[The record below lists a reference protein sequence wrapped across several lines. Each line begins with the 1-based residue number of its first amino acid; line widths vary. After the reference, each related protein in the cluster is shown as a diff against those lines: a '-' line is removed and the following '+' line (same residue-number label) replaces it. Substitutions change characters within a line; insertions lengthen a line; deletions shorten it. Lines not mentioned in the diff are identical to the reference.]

1 MKTWI
6 YALILILGMVQAGCI
21 GRQPKIGFLLHGYDS
36 PRWTKDQQ
44 FFVDAVKRQKG
55 TVMVRDAGNS
65 QETQIKQASE
75 LIDEGVSV
83 LVVIPVDLYVAGKI
97 VELAHENGIKV
108 IAYDRMINNC
118 PLDYYVSADNLKI
131 GELQAKSVLKAKPH
145 GNYALI
151 GGAPFD
157 NNSRMIYVGQVNIL
171 QPLVDKGDISIAYM
185 GFGKKWSTDEGYRL
199 AKNALDTT
207 ANNIDAMLCGN
218 DAMALGAI
226 KALKERGLAGKVAV
240 AGQDADLPNIQEIIA
255 GNQTMT
261 VFKKIRTMAQTA
273 AELAMQVY
281 KKEQVE
287 QRHTLMDNGY
297 RLVPSF
303 LVDAV
308 PVDINNIKLTV
319 VAEGF
324 QQENEVF
331 KKK

>member
-1 MKTWI
+1 MLSVGI
-6 YALILILGMVQAGCI
+6 ILTGCL
-21 GRQPKIGFLLHGYDS
+21 GRQPKIGFLLHGHDS
-36 PRWTKDQQ
+36 PRWEKDERY
-44 FFVDAVKRQKG
+44 FIDAVKKLRGK
-55 TVMVRDAGNS
+55 VIVREAGNS
-65 QETQIKQASE
+65 QETQIKQANE

-97 VELAHENGIKV
+97 VDLAHENEVKV

-131 GELQAKSVLKAKPH
+131 GELQAGYVTKVKAQ

-157 NNSRMIYVGQVNIL
+157 NNSRMIYVGQMNIL
-171 QPLVDKGDISIAYM
+171 QPLIDKGDVKIAYM
-185 GFGKKWSTDEGYRL
+185 GFAKQWSSDEGYRL
-199 AKNALDTT
+199 AIKSLDST
-207 ANNIDAMLCGN
+207 ANKINAMLCGN

-226 KALKERGLAGKVAV
+226 RALKERGLDGQVAV
-240 AGQDADLPNIQEIIA
+240 AGQDADLPNIREIIA
-255 GNQTMT
+255 GNQTVT

-273 AELAMQVY
+273 AELAIHLY
-281 KKEQVE
+281 KNEPVE
-287 QRHTLMDNGY
+287 ARHTLMDNGY
-297 RLVPSF
+297 RLVPSY

-308 PVDINNIKLTV
+308 PVDINNIEMTV

-324 QQENEVF
+324 QRENEIF